1 MRMLARYAA
10 RNENFVLGVS
20 PHNGLGRAER
30 AKRHWL
36 TSRSA
41 LPGYQRQ
48 SPWLV
53 AAIVWALLLAGA
65 VAWPVPAL
73 TAQNVLPEAP
83 GRDVTVRLCANCHA
97 AETVA
102 SVRHTPEGWREVI
115 ARMVAAG
122 AKGTEQELE
131 TVVQYLST
139 QFPAEAQQALNL
151 NTARAVELESVAGLL
166 RKEAAALLAHREKHG
181 PCKQLEDLKKVQGL
195 DYKKIEARK
204 ARLTCQ

>member
-1 MRMLARYAA
+1 MR
-10 RNENFVLGVS
+10 VL
-20 PHNGLGRAER
+20 
-30 AKRHWL
+30 
-36 TSRSA
+36 
-41 LPGYQRQ
+41 
-48 SPWLV
+48 LV
-53 AAIVWALLLAGA
+53 AFVWTLLVAGA
-65 VAWPVPAL
+65 VALPVPAL

-83 GRDVTVRLCANCHA
+83 GRDVTVRLCANCHG

-102 SVRHTPEGWREVI
+102 SVRQTPAGWRDVI

-131 TVVQYLST
+131 TVAKYLST

-181 PCKQLEDLKKVQGL
+181 PCKRLEDLKNVQGL
-195 DYKKIEARK
+195 DYKKIDARK
-204 ARLTCQ
+204 ARLTCR